1 MARGGFRANGVRHAS
16 CTAAR
21 VQCEFR
27 ADDWKRAPISHEYV
41 GALEGRVA
49 ALELLLSSIKTSAA
63 PQRSAIIDGID
74 FLDHLPAPVPNMTSP
89 PQVSAKSVR
98 DDAPRGFWGV
108 DEDGVAVFHA
118 PGSAYGTGLFS
129 CHESKP
135 VLPAKPPLV
144 DNIASIPKVVIQECI
159 TLFFRW
165 QHPFCTLVDHDA
177 LRQDCRHHPRTPIPR
192 LSALLHVV
200 CALGALMS
208 DDHNVRELA
217 DHFAASAEDA
227 VTNNSFWRPHIATS
241 QTLLLCAVFATGKG
255 KVSKAWMY
263 SGMALR
269 MTQDLGVHESSSP
282 LLPEEHAQSALLV
295 NLELRRRMSL
305 TFTISDK
312 FFSLFFGRAPMNE
325 DHSFVSEVPTLDPLN
340 TSSSWD
346 QANSLDEA
354 ASVSLLQQKVDQ
366 HRKNNFDDDRDQSH
380 ASTLLLTK
388 QAELGNIIKD
398 IQLQVHCKRKL
409 HLLSEYCLQALYN
422 KLNARLWSWY
432 DSLPGDMRWS
442 RWSSN
447 LEEVEPSLA
456 NLHMIYHTARISLN
470 RSLISADV
478 HGTSSEY
485 SKLVFDAFEACNGS
499 VETIVGI
506 FRRFSAQHTLK
517 NAPLSFVHGAVTASE
532 ASLAMAACSR
542 KGRHTQLSIQDTCLS
557 AIDAAL
563 ADMAHAWEMAN
574 NARHGLREGLSRWG
588 VSFDTDEHSTAASS
602 PQGTTTTNSPNF
614 FYLQN
619 TDTTSN
625 VVTTTYY
632 MQPGLPKPNDIWG
645 APPLDLELLAQTD
658 IDAGLTTMFHHPDDS
673 DSNFWNSVIGSD
685 NGTPSSTSPSS
696 SSSGSRA
703 SAYVYRT

>member
-1 MARGGFRANGVRHAS
+1 
-16 CTAAR
+16 
-21 VQCEFR
+21 
-27 ADDWKRAPISHEYV
+27 
-41 GALEGRVA
+41 
-49 ALELLLSSIKTSAA
+49 
-63 PQRSAIIDGID
+63 
-74 FLDHLPAPVPNMTSP
+74 MTSP
-89 PQVSAKSVR
+89 PQGSATFVR
-98 DDAPRGFWGV
+98 DDVPRGFWGV
-108 DEDGVAVFHA
+108 DEDGVTVFHA

-129 CHESKP
+129 CHKSKP
-135 VLPAKPPLV
+135 VLPAKAPLV

-165 QHPFCTLVDHDA
+165 QHPFCTLVDRDA
-177 LRQDCRHHPRTPIPR
+177 LLQDCRHHPRTPIPR

-217 DHFAASAEDA
+217 DPFAASAEDA
-227 VTNNSFWRPHIATS
+227 ATNNSFWCPHIATS
-241 QTLLLCAVFATGKG
+241 QTLLLCSVFAAGKG

-325 DHSFVSEVPTLDPLN
+325 DHSFVSEQT
-340 TSSSWD
+340 
-346 QANSLDEA
+346 
-354 ASVSLLQQKVDQ
+354 VDQ
-366 HRKNNFDDDRDQSH
+366 HRKNSFDDDRDQSRV
-380 ASTLLLTK
+380 STLLLTK

-506 FRRFSAQHTLK
+506 FRRFNAQHTLK

-557 AIDAAL
+557 AIDTAL

-574 NARHGLREGLSRWG
+574 NARHGLREVLSRWG

-625 VVTTTYY
+625 VVTTAYY
-632 MQPGLPKPNDIWG
+632 MQPGLSKPNDIWG

-658 IDAGLTTMFHHPDDS
+658 IDAGLTTMFHNPDDS
-673 DSNFWNSVIGSD
+673 DSNFWNSVMGSD

>member
-1 MARGGFRANGVRHAS
+1 MARGGSRANGVRHAS
-16 CTAAR
+16 CTAAG

-89 PQVSAKSVR
+89 PQGSRKSVR

-108 DEDGVAVFHA
+108 DEDGVTVFHA

-129 CHESKP
+129 CHKSKP

-165 QHPFCTLVDHDA
+165 QHPFCTLVDRDA
-177 LRQDCRHHPRTPIPR
+177 LLQDCRHHPRTPIPR

-241 QTLLLCAVFATGKG
+241 QTLLLCAVFAAGKG

-295 NLELRRRMSL
+295 NLELRRR
-305 TFTISDK
+305 I
-312 FFSLFFGRAPMNE
+312 FFSLFFGRAPMNG
-325 DHSFVSEVPTLDPLN
+325 DHSFVSAVPTLDPLN

-354 ASVSLLQQKVDQ
+354 ASVSLLQQTVDQ
-366 HRKNNFDDDRDQSH
+366 HHKNSFDDDRDQSH
-380 ASTLLLTK
+380 VSTLLLTK
-388 QAELGNIIKD
+388 QAELGSIIKD

-422 KLNARLWSWY
+422 KLNARLWSC
-432 DSLPGDMRWS
+432 
-442 RWSSN
+442 
-447 LEEVEPSLA
+447 
-456 NLHMIYHTARISLN
+456 MIYHTARISLN

-532 ASLAMAACSR
+532 ATLAMAACSR

-574 NARHGLREGLSRWG
+574 NARHGLREVLSRWG

-625 VVTTTYY
+625 VVTTAYY
-632 MQPGLPKPNDIWG
+632 MQPGLPKPNDMWG